1 MKHSVVWWLE
11 ICAYSSVDL
20 FALLSGWLGIEKKR
34 YSCYRVI
41 ELIAVVAIYCVAV
54 TAIFFVADA
63 SVFENAK
70 DVIKSLVPSLAG
82 RYWYITCYIPLG
94 FLQPFINKMLLSLSV
109 QNHGK
114 LCTACV
120 VLFSLL
126 PSITNID
133 LFAFANGYSFGWL
146 VVCYTIGAYLKR
158 DRNEKCQIGR
168 RKGTYVAI
176 FAICSVILTAGQTA
190 YNAVFHEDTQYM
202 ISYCS
207 PFILLMSIALIQF
220 AAQTEVKTGRN
231 LFARLS
237 SVAFDVYVIHC
248 HILIYDRVICDHFQ
262 WIPNLPVL
270 LIPITVV
277 CLVAVLYIAL
287 GIIGMCRCALFEKLQ
302 LNDLLKKFSAVIDEK
317 FIPSEQC

>member
-1 MKHSVVWWLE
+1 MCGIITLHVLGAGGVLRASSGNSMKYSVVWWLE

-126 PSITNID
+126 TSIINVD

-146 VVCYTIGAYLKR
+146 VVCYTIGAYLKGTGT
-158 DRNEKCQIGR
+158 RNIGYADEEGLTSQFLR
-168 RKGTYVAI
+168 
-176 FAICSVILTAGQTA
+176 SVL
-190 YNAVFHEDTQYM
+190 
-202 ISYCS
+202 
-207 PFILLMSIALIQF
+207 PF
-220 AAQTEVKTGRN
+220 
-231 LFARLS
+231 
-237 SVAFDVYVIHC
+237 
-248 HILIYDRVICDHFQ
+248 
-262 WIPNLPVL
+262 
-270 LIPITVV
+270 
-277 CLVAVLYIAL
+277 
-287 GIIGMCRCALFEKLQ
+287 
-302 LNDLLKKFSAVIDEK
+302 
-317 FIPSEQC
+317 